1 MRPRMLMPL
10 FLFVAACVLVGAS
23 AVDTRANGLEKNLER
38 KFPSDWCP
46 IPTVFLGSFTTDTGN
61 IKLTFATNN
70 GYDDGFGFVPFQQ
83 KLDNVSIVEESYFAL
98 KSTPH
103 PSCYFDE
110 TVNQM
115 APTDLIGKPEV
126 PFYEQFTPLS
136 SECPWD
142 ETNGATINATDGWIE
157 LGNFGLGIA
166 PVSTNVVITGL
177 TPGTSYVIHGDWFA
191 QDFSLPSNCTGSQIC
206 VKVTVEDLSTGCVP
220 LPTKGST
227 WGAIKAL
234 YKN

>member
-1 MRPRMLMPL
+1 MRPSVLLRLPL
-10 FLFVAACVLVGAS
+10 FVVACALVGAS
-23 AVDTRANGLEKNLER
+23 AGGALATGLEKNLER
-38 KFPSDWCP
+38 KFPSEWCP
-46 IPTVFLGSFTTDTGN
+46 IPTVFLGSFVTDTGN
-61 IKLTFATNN
+61 IRLTFTTNN

-98 KSTPH
+98 KATPH

-115 APTDLIGKPEV
+115 ASSDLIGKPEA
-126 PFYEQFTPLS
+126 PFYEQFSPLS

-142 ETNGATINATDGWIE
+142 ETNGATINASAGWIE

-166 PVSTNVVITGL
+166 PVSTSVVIGGL

-191 QDFSLPSNCTGSQIC
+191 VDFSLPSNCTGSQIC
-206 VKVTVEDLSTGCVP
+206 VQVKVEDLATGCVP

-227 WGAIKAL
+227 WGAVKAL
-234 YKN
+234 YKY